1 MRRYLVVI
9 RVLAFV
15 SSGVMISINS
25 IDVHI
30 GHESSVGVYLAKRSR
45 IYRIESAAMVS
56 VMFVLLT
63 IGGGPVGLVL
73 VFAATRS
80 EMALRSVFCLMLVL
94 VFAATRKEM
103 ALRPVS

>member
-1 MRRYLVVI
+1 M
-9 RVLAFV
+9 FV
-15 SSGVMISINS
+15 SSGVMISIKS
-25 IDVHI
+25 IDRHI

-63 IGGGPVGLVL
+63 VGGAPVG
-73 VFAATRS
+73 
-80 EMALRSVFCLMLVL
+80 LVL

-103 ALRPVS
+103 ALRSVSV

>member
-1 MRRYLVVI
+1 M
-9 RVLAFV
+9 FV
-15 SSGVMISINS
+15 SNGVMISIKS

-30 GHESSVGVYLAKRSR
+30 GHERSVGVYFANRSR

-63 IGGGPVGLVL
+63 VGGAPVGLVL

-80 EMALRSVFCLMLVL
+80 EMALRSVFV
-94 VFAATRKEM
+94 
-103 ALRPVS
+103 

>member
-1 MRRYLVVI
+1 
-9 RVLAFV
+9 
-15 SSGVMISINS
+15 MISIKS

-30 GHESSVGVYLAKRSR
+30 GHDSSVGVCLAKRSR

-63 IGGGPVGLVL
+63 IGGAPVGLVL

-80 EMALRSVFCLMLVL
+80 EMALRSVSAFL
-94 VFAATRKEM
+94 
-103 ALRPVS
+103 

>member
-1 MRRYLVVI
+1 
-9 RVLAFV
+9 
-15 SSGVMISINS
+15 MISIKS

-30 GHESSVGVYLAKRSR
+30 GHDSSVGVCLAKRSQ

-63 IGGGPVGLVL
+63 IGGAPVG
-73 VFAATRS
+73 
-80 EMALRSVFCLMLVL
+80 LVL

-103 ALRPVS
+103 ALR